1 MIVFIVV
8 ILAMIG
14 VFSLR
19 LYKTQAAV
27 TEDSLVAADA
37 DSMEYQSTVEAARG
51 NILDRNGNV
60 LVSNR
65 ASYNLV
71 IINFVFFNA
80 PDPNGNLLKV
90 LNLCDELGIAYESHF
105 PVSAERPYTYTD
117 TDDTAWQGYF
127 RSFLASRSY
136 DLDISAPTLMK
147 RLRDEYK
154 IPDDWTQQD
163 VYRVIS
169 VRYELELRS
178 VDEIG
183 MENYMLAEDVDAE
196 SLAAVM
202 ELAVP
207 GVVVEN
213 GTVREYNTTYAAH
226 ILGYIGPIWSEEAA
240 EYREKGYSM
249 NALVGKSGV
258 EQAFEEY
265 LHGSSGI
272 KRTTDRK
279 STRLNSSH
287 PK

>member
-105 PVSAERPYTYTD
+105 PVTSDRPYEYTDDND
-117 TDDTAWQGYF
+117 TDDQRGEGSHAVTASGDTHAPGQQSVHGGGSVW
-127 RSFLASRSY
+127 
-136 DLDISAPTLMK
+136 SAAENP
-147 RLRDEYK
+147 DENK
-154 IPDDWTQQD
+154 T
-163 VYRVIS
+163 
-169 VRYELELRS
+169 
-178 VDEIG
+178 
-183 MENYMLAEDVDAE
+183 
-196 SLAAVM
+196 
-202 ELAVP
+202 
-207 GVVVEN
+207 
-213 GTVREYNTTYAAH
+213 
-226 ILGYIGPIWSEEAA
+226 EEA
-240 EYREKGYSM
+240 
-249 NALVGKSGV
+249 
-258 EQAFEEY
+258 
-265 LHGSSGI
+265 
-272 KRTTDRK
+272 T
-279 STRLNSSH
+279 
-287 PK
+287 

>member
-136 DLDISAPTLMK
+136 DERLVPNKCSEFPASA
-147 RLRDEYK
+147 
-154 IPDDWTQQD
+154 
-163 VYRVIS
+163 
-169 VRYELELRS
+169 
-178 VDEIG
+178 
-183 MENYMLAEDVDAE
+183 
-196 SLAAVM
+196 
-202 ELAVP
+202 
-207 GVVVEN
+207 
-213 GTVREYNTTYAAH
+213 
-226 ILGYIGPIWSEEAA
+226 
-240 EYREKGYSM
+240 
-249 NALVGKSGV
+249 
-258 EQAFEEY
+258 
-265 LHGSSGI
+265 
-272 KRTTDRK
+272 
-279 STRLNSSH
+279 
-287 PK
+287 

>member
-136 DLDISAPTLMK
+136 DLDISAPTRTGRPFLYSRRSFRSDSTDSPRQARAAPPPFRK
-147 RLRDEYK
+147 APQRQQLR
-154 IPDDWTQQD
+154 
-163 VYRVIS
+163 
-169 VRYELELRS
+169 RYPRR
-178 VDEIG
+178 G
-183 MENYMLAEDVDAE
+183 
-196 SLAAVM
+196 
-202 ELAVP
+202 
-207 GVVVEN
+207 
-213 GTVREYNTTYAAH
+213 
-226 ILGYIGPIWSEEAA
+226 
-240 EYREKGYSM
+240 
-249 NALVGKSGV
+249 
-258 EQAFEEY
+258 
-265 LHGSSGI
+265 
-272 KRTTDRK
+272 
-279 STRLNSSH
+279 
-287 PK
+287 